1 MMNGNIENNIHLSVG
16 LSAKA
21 MVNTYLLC
29 DYMPTKSYGYC
40 VP

>member
-1 MMNGNIENNIHLSVG
+1 MMNGNVENNIHLSVG

-21 MVNTYLLC
+21 MVNTFLLC
-29 DYMPTKSYGYC
+29 DYMSTESYDYY